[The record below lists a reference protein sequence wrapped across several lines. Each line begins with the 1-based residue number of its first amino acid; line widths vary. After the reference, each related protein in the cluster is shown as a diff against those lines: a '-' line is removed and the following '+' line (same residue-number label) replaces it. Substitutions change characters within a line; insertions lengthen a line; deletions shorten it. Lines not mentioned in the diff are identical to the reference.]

1 MSGSI
6 FFIKPCP
13 SCGRTTQIDIT
24 YLGRQV
30 CCQHCRR
37 EFTAT
42 DPNSESAA
50 LEDPVNYWINF
61 TDHEFSHTEPGVMRY
76 PR

>member
-1 MSGSI
+1 MNATPY
-6 FFIKPCP
+6 FARPCP
-13 SCGRTTQIDIT
+13 TCGRMTQIKVR

-30 CCQHCRR
+30 CSQHCGR

-42 DPNSESAA
+42 DPDSESAA
-50 LEDPVNYWINF
+50 MEDPVQYWINF
-61 TDHEFSHTEPGVMRY
+61 TDHVVPVGDQPFR

>member
-1 MSGSI
+1 MSGTP
-6 FFIKPCP
+6 FFARPCP
-13 SCGRTTQIDIT
+13 TCARMTQIKVR

-30 CCQHCRR
+30 CCQHCGR

-42 DPNSESAA
+42 DPDSESAA
-50 LEDPVNYWINF
+50 LEDPVQYWINF
-61 TDHEFSHTEPGVMRY
+61 TDQAALAFDKPGRH